1 MRYILK
7 NALIITSEKAKTGSV
22 AIDEDRIAGLWYE
35 EEKDFP
41 GAEVIDLSG
50 LALMAGGIDA
60 HVHFREPGLNHKG
73 DILTES
79 RAALLGGITSFMD
92 MPNTNPPATTQ
103 ERILEKSMLASGRS
117 FCNFGFHIGATNSN
131 NTYISGLCSKE
142 TRDFAGLKM
151 FMGSSTGNMLV
162 DKADAIEEFFN
173 IKNVEIL
180 VHSEDEDLIKAGLA
194 KAIEEYGD
202 NSPFHLHSAIRSRKA
217 CIKSTAKALEKAIG
231 AGTRLHI
238 LHISTKEEVEMI
250 REAKRYNPRITAE
263 TSANYL
269 WFCEDDYEGLGGL
282 IKCNPSI
289 KSYEDKKALR
299 KAVLDGI
306 IDTIGS
312 DHAPHLLE
320 EKNKPYL
327 SCPSG
332 IPSIQH
338 SLSTMLTVA
347 SQENIPLTRIA
358 EAMSENTAKIFG
370 IKDRG
375 ILKEGAFADIV
386 VFSPDKDFIAGEE
399 NGSLCSQGIDYKCG
413 WSPYKGQRLKGA
425 VKMVIVNG
433 IIAVRDGRLI
443 EKSPLGRPLSFSRNG

>member
-1 MRYILK
+1 MRYLLK
-7 NALIITSEKAKTGSV
+7 NALIITSEKAKTGSL

-35 EEKDFP
+35 KEIDFP
-41 GAEVIDLSG
+41 GAEIIDLSG

-60 HVHFREPGLNHKG
+60 HVHFREPGLNPKG
-73 DILTES
+73 DIFTES

-103 ERILEKSMLASGRS
+103 EGILEKARLSSGRS
-117 FCNFGFHIGATNSN
+117 FCNYGFHIGATNSN
-131 NTYISGLCSKE
+131 NAYISRLCSMQ
-142 TRDFAGLKM
+142 TRSFAGLKL

-162 DKADAIEEFFN
+162 DKASAIKEFFN

-180 VHSEDEDLIKAGLA
+180 VHSEDEALIKSGLA
-194 KAIEEYGD
+194 KAIEKYGD
-202 NSPFHLHSAIRSRKA
+202 KIPFCLHSSIRSRKA
-217 CIKSTAKALEKAIG
+217 CIKSTATALEKAIE

-250 REAKRYNPRITAE
+250 KEAKRYNPRITAE

-269 WFCEDDYEGLGGL
+269 WFCDEDYKDLGGF

-289 KSYEDKKALR
+289 KSSEDRAALR
-299 KAVLDGI
+299 KAVLDGT

-320 EKNKPYL
+320 EKAGLYT

-338 SLSTMLTVA
+338 SLSTVLTVA
-347 SQENIPLTRIA
+347 AQENIPLTRIA
-358 EAMSENTAKIFG
+358 EVMSENTAKIFG
-370 IKDRG
+370 IEERG
-375 ILKEGAFADIV
+375 FLKEGAFADIV
-386 VFSPDKDFIAGEE
+386 VFSTGEDFIAGEE
-399 NGSLCSQGIDYKCG
+399 TGSLCSNGIDYKCG
-413 WSPYKGQRLKGA
+413 WSPYEGKKLKGA
-425 VKMVIVNG
+425 VKIVMVNG
-433 IIAVRDGRLI
+433 VLAVKDGYLI
-443 EKSPLGRPLSFSRNG
+443 EQTPQGRPLSFSRND